1 MPKRSIS
8 KKNKGPK
15 GKKARRAAKL
25 ERQWGEQADEEEVK
39 KASFRKGKSRLK
51 NGNAPTRIKSKP
63 TTHKKSKSEVKQPKE
78 YSDEESAI
86 SSDNSDAESDDVGG
100 DGETLNSLLKN
111 IVRGSSKL
119 KRKNGIVSDEEYES
133 DGTSSSRSHDAQSV
147 ETEKPSENVDQ
158 IDFDFDSIQPIGE
171 NPYLSHFSKQSLP
184 KVGEEE
190 FVATERMK
198 KISPRNLSENVVI
211 QASAGIKQ
219 RMEETDSSPAMEA
232 FCHVRKSLMTTWART
247 NANAVHQNVDALG
260 DAKSQPF
267 LSEIQAALYPAIAN
281 YCNIQVTCMNRENKD
296 AIENLLMLHVLNHIL
311 TANNHITSHNNII
324 RELEKKDDVVDTE
337 EYRDQGYTRPKVL
350 ILLPTRSIA
359 HDFAKTMIEML
370 GDNCSIENEDKFD
383 AEFGSVEIEVEENK
397 EAEKRRKAVQKV
409 KGKDWLEL
417 FGDGV
422 NSDDDF
428 KIGIMMSNLKK
439 KGKKSKPTESG
450 VAIKLYSD
458 FYHSDIIIA
467 SPLGL
472 KMSTNDE
479 NEEDGDIDFLS
490 SIEVV
495 IAHESDVLLMQNW
508 DHMATIMDRLNRQPK
523 KTTGIDFARVR
534 NYLLSA
540 QASSRRQTIMV
551 SKFSDPHLISTFNR
565 YSKSIAGKLK
575 MRKKVPSDE
584 ASICNVL
591 TSVRQVFQ
599 RVPCN
604 LFATQGERRVNYFKD
619 TILPQLIRTK
629 QNHTLVYIPSY
640 FDFISVRNMMLKH
653 EIASYHFVSITE
665 YARVSEVNRGRARF
679 LQGRKRIM
687 LYTGRAHFFMRHL
700 IKGAKHLIMLGLPE
714 NAQFYPELLNMLTDV
729 QSHANDETADI
740 DSSPVSCLNL
750 FTKYEAQNL
759 ERIVG
764 TKHSERMVKSEKKTF
779 LFSS

>member
-1 MPKRSIS
+1 MPKRSTT

-15 GKKARRAAKL
+15 GKKARIAAKL

-63 TTHKKSKSEVKQPKE
+63 IHKKSRGEVKQLQE
-78 YSDEESAI
+78 LSADESAASSDE
-86 SSDNSDAESDDVGG
+86 SDTESDVGGG

-111 IVRGSSKL
+111 IDRVGSKL
-119 KRKNGIVSDEEYES
+119 KRKNSIVSDEEYES
-133 DGTSSSRSHDAQSV
+133 DGTSSNRSDEPQSV
-147 ETEKPSENVDQ
+147 ENDQPSDNVDQ
-158 IDFDFDSIQPIGE
+158 IDFDFESIRPTGE
-171 NPYLSHFSKQSLP
+171 NPYVSHFSKLPLP
-184 KVGEEE
+184 KVNGE
-190 FVATERMK
+190 VPVTEAMIK
-198 KISPRNLSENVVI
+198 KIKLKNLSENIVI
-211 QASAGIKQ
+211 QASADIKQ
-219 RMEETDSSPAMEA
+219 RMEKPESSLAMGA
-232 FCHVRKSLMTTWART
+232 FSHVRKSLMTTWARM
-247 NANAVHQNVDALG
+247 NASAVHQNVDASEE
-260 DAKSQPF
+260 AKSQPI
-267 LSEIQAALYPAIAN
+267 LSEMQAALYPAIAN
-281 YCNIQVTCMNRENKD
+281 YCDVQVTCMNRENRD
-296 AIENLLMLHVLNHIL
+296 AIENMLMLHVLNHVL
-311 TANNHITSHNNII
+311 TANTDITSHNNII

-350 ILLPTRSIA
+350 ILLPTRSTA
-359 HDFAKTMIEML
+359 HKFAKTMIELL
-370 GDNCSIENEDKFD
+370 GDNCSIENEEKFD
-383 AEFGSVEIEVEENK
+383 GEFGSVEIEEEENK
-397 EAEKRRKAVQKV
+397 ESEKRRKAVQKV

-428 KIGIMMSNLKK
+428 KIGIMMSNMKK
-439 KGKKSKPTESG
+439 KGKKSKTADSG
-450 VAIKLYSD
+450 VAVKLYSD

-472 KMSTNDE
+472 KMTTNDE
-479 NEEDGDIDFLS
+479 NEEDGDVDFLS

-495 IAHESDVLLMQNW
+495 IAHDSDVLMMQNW

-551 SKFSDPHLISTFNR
+551 SRFSDPHLISTFNR
-565 YSKSIAGKLK
+565 YSKSAAGKLK
-575 MRKKVPSDE
+575 MRRKVPSDE

-599 RVPCN
+599 RVPSES
-604 LFATQGERRVNYFKD
+604 FATQGERRVNYFKD

-629 QNHTLVYIPSY
+629 QNHTLIYIPSY

-714 NAQFYPELLNMLTDV
+714 NAKFYPELLNMLTDI
-729 QSHANDETADI
+729 QSHANVEAADI

-750 FTKYEAQNL
+750 FTKYEAQSL